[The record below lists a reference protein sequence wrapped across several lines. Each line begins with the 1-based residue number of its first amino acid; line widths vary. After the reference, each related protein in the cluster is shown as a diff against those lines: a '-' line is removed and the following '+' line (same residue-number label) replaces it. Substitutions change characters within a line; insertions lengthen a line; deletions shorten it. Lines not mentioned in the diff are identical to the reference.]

1 MPRHELNDAVLGP
14 VSSIDSN
21 DKEFL
26 EIQKKIRDF
35 VLRNDDYFEAM
46 KSGVDADGNPISTY
60 SEDRFNLARNL
71 ILRNDINKYLETNK
85 SKMTSVEYQSVV
97 QAYDKL
103 VEKCNEDFKGA
114 DGDAYF
120 DAMEWTVKKRIS
132 NPDEGYNAESA
143 SRDVVATY
151 YLASLKR
158 EYKAA
163 DSLSREGNEAEKEA
177 AAKWKENVLKKLY
190 SGTFDDD
197 LDKFIKEDEIG
208 KTVYGY
214 CKNHFTYNG
223 ASIGYEDKDIDYHI
237 GIINADLARIVYEKN
252 SEADKLE
259 IKDEANKQKGLDLI
273 YEAERIRDVANQTV
287 SAVSSKRIEFDS
299 RITKIKKN
307 LLGTFNNKLS
317 DARKK
322 MEEEYNAQN
331 KSEMDAQL
339 AEQDK
344 KIQAVQREKNAADS
358 EFIKAKKEYDNQKK
372 IFERAKNNYEKMK
385 NIGFIDKDDQL
396 VNEGVFKREQDVM
409 NTVSEKHGIAASKAS
424 KVSRE
429 LERLENEKRIMSE
442 NLENAYKEK
451 MENNPYKTKANVL
464 EDAGIIKNGEKKL
477 DNGKTIETI
486 ELVDPFTVKR
496 NRILDVYQCSKV
508 LSKDEV
514 NELLQIENDNFNLLM
529 TAHKDIPVKNTV
541 GEIVE
546 PGVLALE
553 ERNRQL
559 SQSEPQAK
567 EEVPAK
573 EENIAREENAAKEE
587 EIAKEDLSEDKKA
600 PEEEVPE
607 EDNELDDT
615 PLDIDEESL
624 HVEITSNQNAQ
635 QTTTSYSEAH
645 KGMLGLEAGV
655 ASLNAAQKGVWGGS
669 KEYDNIVTSLKAIQ
683 ELEEYQNQNAE
694 TFDEPDLESRRA
706 TLLAAKKQLAV
717 EMKHYISRKNE
728 EKDAAER
735 KDKKENVHSQF
746 RRETMGSVLGLLEE
760 HIHADEVAMGIE
772 NRDKIYEDMSYELHY
787 LADKY
792 KRDPNIPV
800 VAREFDKLE
809 ADIPENLPANEL
821 LNRSQKCLNY
831 IITII
836 SKTKNDKLKNEM
848 IELADKFG
856 SHFVK
861 GVAEYRPE
869 SLEGVKESIRG
880 NNDLLGTSIDTSPKA
895 VTENFNS
902 YDELKAYQQ
911 RQMQDGVKKI
921 FREEE
926 SKKNFAS
933 EWAMY
938 DEIDGERSYQYTPS
952 DAQKKVEGHITKS
965 ALKIIYADQLQKN
978 NMIFDPK
985 TINGKCDEFV
995 NEMSNY
1001 KTFNTRFMNHLCGD
1015 MNKVENS
1022 SDPYSVDMSSEKIAQ
1037 AKNAAFQETLVNE
1050 ISKLTAKMK
1059 ENKGKEE
1066 IQSSLDELGNLE
1078 KLSKLVGTQEVYN
1091 NKVKVNGQEIEI
1103 KELSNLAVKKAQKAI
1118 SSKQSAKKH
1127 EQTKEMG
1134 GAVNGPG
1141 PKM

>member
-1 MPRHELNDAVLGP
+1 
-14 VSSIDSN
+14 
-21 DKEFL
+21 
-26 EIQKKIRDF
+26 
-35 VLRNDDYFEAM
+35 
-46 KSGVDADGNPISTY
+46 TY

-143 SRDVVATY
+143 SRDVVAIY

-163 DSLSREGNEAEKEA
+163 DSLSREENEAEKEA
-177 AAKWKENVLKKLY
+177 ASKWKENVLKKLY

-214 CKNHFTYNG
+214 CKNHFTYIG
-223 ASIGYEDKDIDYHI
+223 ASVGYDDKDIDYHI

-252 SEADKLE
+252 SEAGKLE
-259 IKDEANKQKGLDLI
+259 IKDEADKQKGLDLI

-299 RITKIKKN
+299 RITKIIKN

-322 MEEEYNAQN
+322 MEEEYNAQI

-358 EFIKAKKEYDNQKK
+358 EFLKAKKEYNNQKK
-372 IFERAKNNYEKMK
+372 IFDRAKNNYEKMK
-385 NIGFIDKDDQL
+385 KIGFIDKDDQL

-424 KVSRE
+424 KISQE

-442 NLENAYKEK
+442 NLEKAYKEK
-451 MENNPYKTKANVL
+451 RENNPYKTKTNVL
-464 EDAGIIKNGEKKL
+464 EDAGIIKNVEKKL

-486 ELVDPFTVKR
+486 ELVDPFTVKI
-496 NRILDVYQCSKV
+496 NRILDVYQCAKV

-573 EENIAREENAAKEE
+573 EDHSGEKE
-587 EIAKEDLSEDKKA
+587 
-600 PEEEVPE
+600 VQE

-624 HVEITSNQNAQ
+624 HVEITSNQRAQ

-683 ELEEYQNQNAE
+683 ELEEYQNQNEE
-694 TFDEPDLESRRA
+694 TFDETDLESRRA

-728 EKDAAER
+728 EKNAAER
-735 KDKKENVHSQF
+735 NDKKENEHSQF

-856 SHFVK
+856 THFVK

-880 NNDLLGTSIDTSPKA
+880 NNALLGTSINTSTKA

-926 SKKNFAS
+926 SKKNFIS
-933 EWAMY
+933 EWTMY
-938 DEIDGERSYQYTPS
+938 DEIDGERSYQYTPG
-952 DAQKKVEGHITKS
+952 DEQKKVEGHITKL

-978 NMIFDPK
+978 NIIFDPK
-985 TINGKCDEFV
+985 TINEKCDEFV

-1001 KTFNTRFMNHLCGD
+1001 KIFNTRFMNHLCSD
-1015 MNKVENS
+1015 MKKVENS
-1022 SDPYSVDMSSEKIAQ
+1022 SDPYSVDMSYEKITQ
-1037 AKNAAFQETLVNE
+1037 AKSAVFQEILVNE

-1078 KLSKLVGTQEVYN
+1078 KISKLVGTQEVYN

-1118 SSKQSAKKH
+1118 SPKQSAKKH
-1127 EQTKEMG
+1127 EQAKEMG